1 VCFCIDETNRV
12 SVICTFSETKRKQ
25 MIANRDI
32 WIVQHDSFGIDK
44 IEKVNSNKKVKI
56 QE

>member
-12 SVICTFSETKRKQ
+12 IVICTFSETKRKQ

-32 WIVQHDSFGIDK
+32 GIVQHDSFGIDK